1 MKIERRKSVSFVSN
15 FTKSFFPLHLSDVFF
30 SHSSFNSRLIPISLS
45 LSLSILTSF
54 SHSFFFVKLPSWF
67 AQASYLATFIAYSN
81 SAVNPIIYGGFNQ
94 GFRDA
99 LINVFK
105 CRSNETASNVAAL
118 MRTQPTSRTMV
129 GSTVNYTISGR
140 TGRRIQENFV
150 SELVEMKTIQVD
162 EDEDQNETNL
172 SLPINQTR

>member
-1 MKIERRKSVSFVSN
+1 MKIERRKSVSFVPN
-15 FTKSFFPLHLSDVFF
+15 FMKSFFSLHLYDVLFP
-30 SHSSFNSRLIPISLS
+30 SGFNSRLMPISLS
-45 LSLSILTSF
+45 LSLLT
-54 SHSFFFVKLPSWF
+54 SFFFVKLPSWF

-105 CRSNETASNVAAL
+105 CRSNATANSVAAL

-129 GSTVNYTISGR
+129 GSTVNYTVSGR
-140 TGRRIQENFV
+140 AGRRIQENFV

-162 EDEDQNETNL
+162 DDEDQNETSP
-172 SLPINQTR
+172 SLPINQTQ